1 MKIYVFKSKTDV
13 YRDGAHL
20 LAKSGSVSCSVHMLY
35 RYVRAANL
43 DLSSS
48 LPFTRSLHFNKATSF
63 YNLRSTGMS

>member
-13 YRDGAHL
+13 YRDCAHL

-35 RYVRAANL
+35 RYVLAANL

-48 LPFTRSLHFNKATSF
+48 LPFTRSFYFNKATSF

>member
-1 MKIYVFKSKTDV
+1 MFIGMAPICWQNQAQFLVLFTSYV
-13 YRDGAHL
+13 L
-20 LAKSGSVSCSVHMLY
+20 
-35 RYVRAANL
+35 AANL